1 MENGLVI
8 PLNVTKEYEEIIV
21 ESLNDEFIKI
31 GTDNP
36 NEAKSYLSNY
46 AEKENDY
53 NNKLKVVVN
62 YITSNLTILKE
73 VSNLKN
79 KYNPFPKNIKFNK
92 IRKIVKD
99 IQKKTNLILTD
110 DDIENIVD
118 DLLSKDIFYILSK
131 NNKKLQVTTDEI
143 VFNQEDINQ
152 EKLDKLFII
161 LLNPYKYIENSIEDY
176 VYYRPLQLDT
186 KLMKF
191 KFITDI
197 FLDITPSKWEGMLPA
212 YKVNEAIIDNGI
224 QDTKNYFLLI
234 FKKIAD
240 LTNKKVSIKGLE
252 NY

>member
-1 MENGLVI
+1 M
-8 PLNVTKEYEEIIV
+8 
-21 ESLNDEFIKI
+21 
-31 GTDNP
+31 
-36 NEAKSYLSNY
+36 
-46 AEKENDY
+46 
-53 NNKLKVVVN
+53 
-62 YITSNLTILKE
+62 
-73 VSNLKN
+73 
-79 KYNPFPKNIKFNK
+79 
-92 IRKIVKD
+92 
-99 IQKKTNLILTD
+99 
-110 DDIENIVD
+110 
-118 DLLSKDIFYILSK
+118 
-131 NNKKLQVTTDEI
+131 
-143 VFNQEDINQ
+143 
-152 EKLDKLFII
+152 DKLFII

-252 NY
+252 KLINNKRKEDFEKDNILFIEEQRLNTYFMREYNKIVSTTEDNQGAYTYNTINKIFNDDNYKYSHYEIKVLSDYLNINVILLGKNNTNKLPNGVRCFNNNSKKYLLFNITGNDYDKYSIILKIKVSLY